1 MEATFKIKKSNFD
14 SSFVEKIK
22 SLFEKSDTIRVTV
35 SDEMDETDY
44 LLSSEANAAAL
55 AESLSQDKAGEFV
68 SISEKDLGKW

>member
-55 AESLSQDKAGEFV
+55 AESLSQYKAGEFV
-68 SISEKDLGKW
+68 SISEKDLGK